1 MCRYL
6 LGSSLSVVLLLGFL
20 PSTGR
25 GDDKDKDKDAAVAG
39 TATYAE
45 IEIKGAYPEGAQL
58 PGLFGELHES
68 LDVAIGRLD
77 KAANDDK
84 ISGVILRIHDP
95 SIGWAKMNTFRKAIA
110 RIQAKGKKV
119 HAWLPDASNMD
130 YVLASACDEVVMPE
144 PGTLMLVGMRAEVSF
159 YKGLFDL
166 IGVKAEMLRVGEFKS
181 AAEPYTRTS
190 MSPEFRREMEE
201 ILDDRFAMLVDA
213 IAGPRKLAAD
223 KIKAA
228 IDEGPLTSRQ
238 AKVLGLIDR
247 LAYEDELEASLAK
260 QAEGTTFKVVKKYG
274 KKKADTDF
282 SGLAGMM
289 KMMEMLMGVEQP
301 KRKSTKPK
309 LAIIYA
315 SGTIM
320 TGKSASDFLTGEST
334 MGSDTMIK
342 AIRDANKDAT
352 VKAIVL
358 RVDSPGGSAL
368 ASDLM
373 WHELGQ
379 IKKPFVVSMG
389 DVAASGGY
397 YISMGANRVFA
408 DPGTITGSIGVVGG
422 KFALNGL
429 YNKIGIT
436 TDVISRGKNSGV
448 LSSTHGFSDG
458 ERDSMQR
465 LLNDVYDQFVSK
477 AAQGRKMDKAKLEK
491 LARGRV
497 YTGSA
502 ALKIGLVDELG
513 SLEDAIA
520 YATKQAGVGPD
531 EKLEHLM
538 LPKAT
543 SPLESLFGPLD
554 PNADTRMTQAAMR
567 EMLHG
572 ISPDL
577 AQNLHTLRLMQ
588 ILSRERALAVM
599 PFRLIVR

>member
-1 MCRYL
+1 MRRYL
-6 LGSSLSVVLLLGFL
+6 LGCSLSAVVLLGFHL
-20 PSTGR
+20 STCCA
-25 GDDKDKDKDAAVAG
+25 DDKDAAASG
-39 TATYAE
+39 TAAYAE
-45 IEIKGAYPEGAQL
+45 IDIKGAYPEGAQL
-58 PGLFGELHES
+58 PGLFGELTES
-68 LDVAIGRLD
+68 LDAAIGRLD
-77 KAANDDK
+77 KAANDEK
-84 ISGVILRIHDP
+84 ITGVILRIHDP
-95 SIGWAKMNTFRKAIA
+95 AIGWAKMNTFRKAIA
-110 RIQAKGKKV
+110 RVQAKGKKV
-119 HAWLPDASNMD
+119 HAWLADASNMD
-130 YVLASACDEVVMPE
+130 YVLASACDEIVMPE
-144 PGTLMLVGMRAEVSF
+144 PGTLMLVGLRAEVSF
-159 YKGLFDL
+159 YKKLFDL

-181 AAEPYTRTS
+181 AAEPYTRTE
-190 MSPEFRREMEE
+190 MSPEFRKEMEE
-201 ILDDRFAMLVDA
+201 ILDDRYKMLVDS
-213 IAGPRKLAAD
+213 IAGPRKLAAA
-223 KIKAA
+223 KVAAA

-238 AKVLGLIDR
+238 AKELGLIDR
-247 LAYEDELEASLAK
+247 LAYEDELESSLAR
-260 QAEGTTFKVVKKYG
+260 QAEGKTFKVVKKYG

-301 KRKSTKPK
+301 KRKSSNPK

-315 SGTIM
+315 TGVIM
-320 TGKSASDFLTGEST
+320 SGKSQSDFMSGEST

-342 AIRDANKDAT
+342 AIREANKDVT

-373 WHELGQ
+373 WHELGLV
-379 IKKPFVVSMG
+379 KKPFVVSMG

-397 YISMGANRVFA
+397 YIAMGANRVFA

-448 LSSTHGFSDG
+448 LSTTHGFSDN

-477 AAQGRKMDKAKLEK
+477 AAQGRKMDKTKLEK

-513 SLEDAIA
+513 SLDDAIA
-520 YATKQAGVGPD
+520 YAKQQAGVGAD
-531 EKLEHLM
+531 EKLERLV

-554 PNADTRMTQAAMR
+554 PNSDARVAQAAVR
-567 EMLHG
+567 ELLRS
-572 ISPDL
+572 ISPEL
-577 AQNLHTLRLMQ
+577 AQNLHMLQLMQ
-588 ILSRERALAVM
+588 ILSRERTLTVM
-599 PFRLIVR
+599 PFRLIVK